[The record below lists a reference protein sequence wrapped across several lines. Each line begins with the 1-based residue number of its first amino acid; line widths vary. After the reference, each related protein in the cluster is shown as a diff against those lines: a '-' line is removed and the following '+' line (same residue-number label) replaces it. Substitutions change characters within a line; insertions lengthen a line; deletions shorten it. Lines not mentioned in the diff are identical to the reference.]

1 MAADEGQGAS
11 RRGLLVYYSA
21 SARQCLETALRRWCR
36 EVFALDGRASDAT
49 DSLRSHP
56 AEVVVIDQGAGDVSI
71 NQAVRQ
77 VGMILPGSLVLT
89 VAQDGQEVQVYLG
102 GRRIA
107 VAPSL
112 DAALTVHG
120 GKAGPLAAA

>member
-21 SARQCLETALRRWCR
+21 SARQHLETVLRERCR
-36 EVFALDGRASDAT
+36 EVYALNGREADAAEL
-49 DSLRSHP
+49 LRRHP
-56 AEVVVIDQGAGDVSI
+56 AEVVVIDQGVGDVSI

-77 VGMILPGSLVLT
+77 VGMMLPASVVLA
-89 VAQDGQEVQVYLG
+89 VPSDGQEVQVYLG

-112 DAALTVHG
+112 DAALTAHG
-120 GKAGPLAAA
+120 GGTSPTS

>member
-21 SARQCLETALRRWCR
+21 SACQSLEVALRRWCR
-36 EVFALDGRASDAT
+36 EVFALDGRASDAA
-49 DSLRSHP
+49 DLLRRHP
-56 AEVVVIDQGAGDVSI
+56 AEVVVIEQGAGDVSI

-77 VGMILPGSLVLT
+77 VGMMLPGSLVLT
-89 VAQDGQEVQVYLG
+89 VPPDGQEVQVYLG

-112 DAALTVHG
+112 DAALTAHG
-120 GKAGPLAAA
+120 GGTTPPS